1 MARPKSNNV
10 DYFPCYCKDGKV
22 LYILE
27 SRWGN
32 DGYAF
37 FYKLWKRLGDADFHY
52 IDLRPLDNW
61 EYFRA
66 KMGVSDTETHDILDK
81 LSEMG
86 VIDPEL
92 WAQKVIWSESFIES
106 VKDVWIKR
114 KQLIPQK
121 PLFLTQKQELLE
133 QNETETTVNENQN
146 PQSKVNKSK
155 VNKSKVNNN
164 PPYSPPKIN
173 FENNRFTDIPDAL
186 MEKWR
191 EVAPGINI
199 GDEIKKAELWL
210 LANPQKRR
218 SRYNSFLS
226 TWMVRAQDHFI
237 KYGGNGNGSGNTR
250 PGYSGSTGTAHA
262 KAGNAQSDGTP
273 WPADREY

>member
-1 MARPKSNNV
+1 MARPKKETI
-10 DYFPCYCKDGKV
+10 DYFPHYCDHGKTV
-22 LYILE
+22 FIIQ
-27 SRWGN
+27 SQFGN

-37 FYKLWKRLGDADFHY
+37 FYKLLERLGKVKGHF
-52 IDLRPLDNW
+52 IDCRNPEEW
-61 EYFRA
+61 EFLQA
-66 KMGVSDTETHDILDK
+66 KTNISGDLAENILNK
-81 LSEMG
+81 LSSMG
-86 VIDPEL
+86 KIDAEL
-92 WAQKVIWSESFIES
+92 WSVRVIWMQAFIDS
-106 VKDVWIKR
+106 IADVYKNR
-114 KQLIPQK
+114 RVEIPLK
-121 PLFLTQKQELLE
+121 PNFNDQKQQECVVS
-133 QNETETTVNENQN
+133 TDQN

-155 VNKSKVNNN
+155 VNKN
-164 PPYSPPKIN
+164 PPYSPQKIN

-262 KAGNAQSDGTP
+262 KTGNAQSDGTP